1 MRLANDGD
9 PALLKAMGVDGVV
22 LGCAPGVYGDEL
34 GTVITPE
41 NVDQFGR
48 QAREARDHGLVC
60 ECVYP
65 DWNLIEKTIDNPGYL
80 DTAKSLFDE
89 LSKHGLRDLFVSCGL
104 RNLDTLLPAERKTYE
119 MRFVEHLARLYEHA
133 DALGLHLCLHSSL
146 MPWIYLRD
154 IDAWDHWLG
163 DCSSEANSMILCL
176 GCTESAGLDA
186 VELIERW
193 HRRIRAVH
201 VRNIVGRFKNR
212 SHKDVRLDS
221 GTLDLPR
228 VFWKLADV
236 DFQGSIIPEHF
247 PAFPCQGGSL
257 AGKAFSVGY
266 CRGLI
271 QAFRR
276 DSDDGQGPANE

>member
-1 MRLANDGD
+1 MLLANDGD

-22 LGCAPGVYGDEL
+22 LGCAPGVYGDEF

-41 NVDQFGR
+41 NVEQFGR
-48 QAREARDHGLVC
+48 QARKARDHGLVC

-65 DWNLIEKTIDNPGYL
+65 DWNLIEKTIDNPTYL
-80 DTAKSLFDE
+80 DTAKRLFDE
-89 LSKHGLRDLFVSCGL
+89 LSEHGLRDLFVSCGL
-104 RNLDTLLPAERKTYE
+104 RDLDTLPRPERTQYE
-119 MRFVEHLARLYEHA
+119 RRFVEHLTCLYEHA
-133 DALGLHLCLHSSL
+133 DTLGLHLCLHSSL

-154 IDAWDHWLG
+154 VDAWDRWLSE
-163 DCSSEANSMILCL
+163 CPMEANSMILCL
-176 GCTESAGLDA
+176 GCTESARLDA
-186 VELIERW
+186 SELIERW

-201 VRNIVGRFKNR
+201 VRNVVGRFEDR

-221 GTLDLPR
+221 GTLNLPR
-228 VFWKLADV
+228 VFRTLARL

-247 PAFPCQGGSL
+247 PTFPCQDGSL
-257 AGKAFSVGY
+257 AGKVFSIGY

-276 DSDDGQGPANE
+276 NSDGGQACCR